1 MKKYFTIFVVAI
13 RRSLHFRLIL
23 NIIIL
28 KGITTGIRN
37 ITKGIAGT
45 IKIMTGMII
54 VEEETGIIAGEIET
68 VIKNTSVTPT

>member
-28 KGITTGIRN
+28 KGITTGILN
-37 ITKGIAGT
+37 ITNGIAGT

-54 VEEETGIIAGEIET
+54 VEEET
-68 VIKNTSVTPT
+68 

>member
-37 ITKGIAGT
+37 ITKGIAGAH
-45 IKIMTGMII
+45 KIMSGMII
-54 VEEETGIIAGEIET
+54 VEEQRGDRDHRRRDRDGH
-68 VIKNTSVTPT
+68 